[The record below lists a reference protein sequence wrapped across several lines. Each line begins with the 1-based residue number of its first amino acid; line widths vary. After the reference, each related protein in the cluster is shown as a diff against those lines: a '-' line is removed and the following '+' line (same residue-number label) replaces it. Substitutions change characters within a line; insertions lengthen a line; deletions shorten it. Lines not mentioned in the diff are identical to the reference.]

1 MAAPSTELNTS
12 TASNITFAAS
22 PEPQKSED
30 IAALLQLE
38 LVDQIKEYNEQKTA
52 KSKSKITKKA
62 YRSEKRDIALEEIAY
77 LSPEEQLRVL
87 LEHHRLTGH
96 TKPAV
101 QDLDDEDDVTMPS
114 LMNDEQTMVPT
125 SSSNTLGTRVRHR
138 IDILGHAISARR
150 KTLNNYYRNAQSAT
164 TGHACY
170 ISGHGTNRSSAQ
182 TVPTQRIPECQHLD
196 DR

>member
-12 TASNITFAAS
+12 TTSNITFAAS

-52 KSKSKITKKA
+52 KSKSKIMKKA

-77 LSPEEQLRVL
+77 LSSEEQLRVL

-96 TKPAV
+96 TKPDA
-101 QDLDDEDDVTMPS
+101 QDLDDDDDVTMPS
-114 LMNDEQTMVPT
+114 LMHDEQAVVPT
-125 SSSNTLGTRVRHR
+125 SNSNNLGTRVRPPN
-138 IDILGHAISARR
+138 RR
-150 KTLNNYYRNAQSAT
+150 YRT
-164 TGHACY
+164 Y
-170 ISGHGTNRSSAQ
+170 Q
-182 TVPTQRIPECQHLD
+182 T
-196 DR
+196 

>member
-77 LSPEEQLRVL
+77 LS
-87 LEHHRLTGH
+87 
-96 TKPAV
+96 
-101 QDLDDEDDVTMPS
+101 S
-114 LMNDEQTMVPT
+114 
-125 SSSNTLGTRVRHR
+125 
-138 IDILGHAISARR
+138 
-150 KTLNNYYRNAQSAT
+150 
-164 TGHACY
+164 
-170 ISGHGTNRSSAQ
+170 
-182 TVPTQRIPECQHLD
+182 
-196 DR
+196 